1 MFYIES
7 RRRYVKFY
15 IVKEGSEERGS
26 LELSSRE
33 IFFFFFSCLILTES
47 FLWYSLF
54 IYIVMR
60 RVWFGFVVVVSPFP
74 TLTD

>member
-33 IFFFFFSCLILTES
+33 IFFFFSAA
-47 FLWYSLF
+47 
-54 IYIVMR
+54 
-60 RVWFGFVVVVSPFP
+60 
-74 TLTD
+74 